1 MSGEKPPEPDDVDE
15 ASRESFPASD
25 APSWT
30 NVVGAHVEAAASK
43 APTPVT
49 VTNNADEH
57 RFEVRLPEGIAELR
71 YRMRRS
77 DTIVLV
83 HTEVPP
89 ALNGRGIAGQLARA
103 ALEHARANGL
113 SVVVFCPFVRAF
125 VQRHPEYADLIKQ

>member
-25 APSWT
+25 PPAWT
-30 NVVGAHVEAAASK
+30 NVVGAHAPAAAN
-43 APTPVT
+43 PQPLPVT
-49 VTNNADEH
+49 VTNNEAEH
-57 RFEVRLPEGIAELR
+57 RFEVRLPEGIAQLR
-71 YRMRRS
+71 YRFRRS

-113 SVVVFCPFVRAF
+113 AVVAICPFVRAYLE
-125 VQRHPEYADLIKQ
+125 RHPEYADLIKQ

>member
-25 APSWT
+25 APGWT
-30 NVVGAHVEAAASK
+30 NVVGAHVAGAASK
-43 APTPVT
+43 LPMPVT
-49 VTNNADEH
+49 VTNNTDEH
-57 RFEVRLPEGIAELR
+57 RFEARLPEGIAELR
-71 YRMRRS
+71 YRFRGP

-113 SVVVFCPFVRAF
+113 AVVAICPFVRAYLE
-125 VQRHPEYADLIKQ
+125 RHPEYADLIKQ